1 MGKSGTKNGVI
12 QVYGGFMPT
21 RLNDQ
26 VMTENT
32 PVEPIH
38 VIRPVSGW
46 FDLHLID
53 LWHYRDL
60 IMLFVRRDFVAIYKQ
75 TILGPLWY
83 LLQPIMTTV
92 VFTFIFGKI
101 ANIPTDGVPPVLF
114 YFAGL
119 TIWSYFSGCLNR
131 TSNTFVNNAHI
142 FGKVYFPR
150 LSIPVSVVISGL
162 IGLFIQLALFI
173 IILAFYLVQGT
184 AIAFN
189 PLYLLALPLL
199 IIQIAA
205 LGLGFGVI
213 VSSLTTK
220 YRDLAQLV
228 AFGVQLWMYATPIAY
243 PSSQVPA
250 RWQWVIAINPM
261 TPVVEMFRFTFL
273 GVGTINTWQ
282 IAQSAISTVVILFI
296 GIILFSRVEKN
307 FMDTV

>member
-1 MGKSGTKNGVI
+1 MTDHTSDE
-12 QVYGGFMPT
+12 PT
-21 RLNDQ
+21 Y
-26 VMTENT
+26 MIE
-32 PVEPIH
+32 
-38 VIRPVSGW
+38 PVSGW
-46 FDLHLID
+46 FDLHLAD
-53 LWHYRDL
+53 LWRYRDL
-60 IMLFVRRDFVAIYKQ
+60 IMLFVRRDFVAVYKQ

-83 LLQPIMTTV
+83 LLQPIMTTI
-92 VFTFIFGKI
+92 VFTFVFGKI
-101 ANIPTDGVPPVLF
+101 ANIPTDGIPPALF

-119 TIWSYFSGCLNR
+119 TVWSYFSGCLNR
-131 TSNTFVNNAHI
+131 TSNTFVNNAGI

-150 LSIPVSVVISGL
+150 LAVPVSIVISGL
-162 IGLFIQLALFI
+162 IGFFIQLALFVGILVFYI
-173 IILAFYLVQGT
+173 IHGA

-205 LGLGFGVI
+205 LGLGFGII

-228 AFGVQLWMYATPIAY
+228 TFGVQLWMYATPIAY

-273 GVGTINTWQ
+273 GVGTIKPWQ
-282 IAQSAISTVVILFI
+282 ITQSAISTVIILFI
-296 GIILFSRVEKN
+296 GIILFSRVEKD

>member
-1 MGKSGTKNGVI
+1 
-12 QVYGGFMPT
+12 
-21 RLNDQ
+21 
-26 VMTENT
+26 MTQNNS
-32 PVEPIH
+32 VEPIH

-53 LWHYRDL
+53 LWRYRDL
-60 IMLFVRRDFVAIYKQ
+60 IMLFVRRDFVAVYKQ

-83 LLQPIMTTV
+83 LLQPIMTTI

-101 ANIPTDGVPPVLF
+101 ANIPTDGVPPILF
-114 YFAGL
+114 YFAGI
-119 TIWSYFSGCLNR
+119 TVWSYFSGCLNR
-131 TSNTFVNNAHI
+131 TANTFVNNAHI

-150 LSIPVSVVISGL
+150 LSVPVSVVISGL
-162 IGLFIQLALFI
+162 IGLFIQLALFVG
-173 IILAFYLVQGT
+173 ILAFYIVQGV

-189 PLYLLALPLL
+189 PLYLLTLPLL

-205 LGLGFGVI
+205 LGLGFGII

-228 AFGVQLWMYATPIAY
+228 TFGVQLWMYATPIAY

-250 RWQWVIAINPM
+250 RWQWVIALNPM
-261 TPVVEMFRFTFL
+261 TPAVEMFRFTFL
-273 GVGTINTWQ
+273 GVGAINLWQ
-282 IAQSAISTVVILFI
+282 IAQSAISTIVILFI
-296 GIILFSRVEKN
+296 GIILFSRVEKS